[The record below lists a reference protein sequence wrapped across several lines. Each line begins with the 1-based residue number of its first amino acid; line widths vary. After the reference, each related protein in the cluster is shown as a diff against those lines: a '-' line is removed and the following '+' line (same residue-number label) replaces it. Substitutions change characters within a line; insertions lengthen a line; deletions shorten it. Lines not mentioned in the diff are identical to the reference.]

1 MHYVAGHRNSNGDL
15 PGYVRDLLDDW
26 PASGTGNRLV
36 HRHIL
41 RLANTLRH
49 YVEEPGTA
57 GEMIRGAMP
66 RRAKPGE
73 IEEALERAYNLE
85 STPKLDR
92 TLPRCLVDPLL
103 IEQIVAERFAGQPML
118 EELRSGSPF
127 PIPDSTDEIIRT
139 LYPADSIICVGRDP
153 ESAYPAPLRNF
164 RTLAEKELIVPSP
177 MSGLFSVDAKGKRHK
192 RSLANTGPRRF
203 LVTDFDIRPFDK
215 NDAPTIY
222 FDLIKRWEAAGVSI
236 QDATAALIS
245 YLSGPLVMV
254 VYSGNLSLQAWW
266 FAEGEDESP
275 DSRIRAFFETAV
287 ILGADRAGWITC
299 QLFRMPGGLR
309 SSTNRRQSVHYF
321 NPSLL
326 R

>member
-1 MHYVAGHRNSNGDL
+1 MHYQRGGDKTNGDL
-15 PGYVRDLLDDW
+15 PAYVRDALDNW
-26 PASGTGNRLV
+26 PASGTGDRLV

-41 RLANTLRH
+41 RLANMLRH
-49 YVEEPGTA
+49 YIDDPGAA
-57 GEMIRGAMP
+57 GELIRGKMP

-92 TLPRCLVDPLL
+92 TPPRHLADPLL
-103 IEQIVAERFAGQPML
+103 IDQIVAEHFSGQSLL
-118 EELRSGSPF
+118 EELRQRSPF

-139 LYPADSIICVGRDP
+139 LYPADSLICVGRDP
-153 ESAYPAPLRNF
+153 GSAFTAPLRNF
-164 RTLAEKELIVPSP
+164 RTLATKELIVPSP
-177 MSGLFSVDAKGKRHK
+177 MTAIYSVDAEGGKHK
-192 RSLANTGPRRF
+192 RSLPNTGPGRF
-203 LVTDFDIRPFDK
+203 IVTDFDIKPTD
-215 NDAPTIY
+215 NYDNPTIY
-222 FDLIKRWEAAGVSI
+222 FDLVNRWKAAGVSI
-236 QDATAALIS
+236 QDGTAALIS

-266 FAEGEDESP
+266 YAEGEDESL
-275 DSRIRAFFETAV
+275 DSRMRAFFETAV